1 MTLAPWNLEAWNNL
15 NERRRRGALPHAILL
30 AGPAGLGK
38 REFAEAFARALL
50 CNSPREDGHACD
62 TCRACRFV
70 AAGTHPDLVR
80 ISFELR
86 DDGKPRTEL
95 TVDQMRNLSERLTL
109 TAQFGGAQIA
119 LIDPADAMNHAASN
133 ALLKTL
139 EEPTPGTII
148 VLVANT
154 PSRLSATI
162 RSRCQRIEF
171 RVPETK
177 AALQWLAARGVS
189 GKPAADALHASDGNP
204 GLALDWAQGEA
215 LKLRGEVAK
224 DLRELNAGVSA
235 AFDVAQR
242 WSREESDLR
251 LRFAASLVQQQGRA
265 QAHGGEALSAG
276 GPLALTQAVDL
287 AKLAAWFDRANRTRD
302 LLRGPTPKK
311 ICTARNHGLLR
322 GLFAHDTRLGP
333 PLPQTPR
340 GVGLERAPASAT
352 ETGAFCFCMRGWPQL
367 AFSVRRANPRAGLF
381 PHADKR

>member
-1 MTLAPWNLEAWNNL
+1 MTLAPWNLDAWNNL
-15 NERRRRGALPHAILL
+15 HERRRRGALPHAILL

-50 CNSPREDGHACD
+50 CDSPREDGHACD
-62 TCRACRFV
+62 ICRACRLI

-148 VLVANT
+148 VLIANV

-177 AALQWLAARGVS
+177 AALSWLAARDVS
-189 GKPAADALHASDGNP
+189 GKAAADALHASDGNP
-204 GLALDWAQGEA
+204 GLAFDWAQGEA
-215 LKLRGEVAK
+215 LKLRFDVAK

-242 WSREESDLR
+242 WSRDESDLR

-287 AKLAAWFDRANRTRD
+287 VKLTLWFDKANRTRD
-302 LLRGPTPKK
+302 LLRGPIRPEL
-311 ICTARNHGLLR
+311 AMLELLAAWSAAAAPNRNVQQG
-322 GLFAHDTRLGP
+322 
-333 PLPQTPR
+333 
-340 GVGLERAPASAT
+340 S
-352 ETGAFCFCMRGWPQL
+352 
-367 AFSVRRANPRAGLF
+367 
-381 PHADKR
+381 

>member
-50 CNSPREDGHACD
+50 CNSPSEDGHACD

-302 LLRGPTPKK
+302 LLRGPIRPELAMLELLAAWT
-311 ICTARNHGLLR
+311 TAVAPNRNVQQG
-322 GLFAHDTRLGP
+322 
-333 PLPQTPR
+333 
-340 GVGLERAPASAT
+340 S
-352 ETGAFCFCMRGWPQL
+352 
-367 AFSVRRANPRAGLF
+367 
-381 PHADKR
+381 

>member
-1 MTLAPWNLEAWNNL
+1 MTLAPWNLDAWANL
-15 NERRRRGALPHAILL
+15 SERRRRGALPHAILL
-30 AGPAGLGK
+30 AGPGGLGK
-38 REFAEAFARALL
+38 RAFAEAFASALL
-50 CNSPREDGHACD
+50 CESPRENGFACAE
-62 TCRACRFV
+62 CRACRLV

-80 ISFELR
+80 IRFELR

-95 TVDQMRNLSERLTL
+95 TVDQMRSLGERLAL

-148 VLVANT
+148 VLVADS

-171 RVPETK
+171 RVPDSK
-177 AALQWLAARGVS
+177 AALQWLAARGV
-189 GKPAADALHASDGNP
+189 GGRHAAEALDASDGNP

-215 LKLRGEVAK
+215 MKLRLDVAK

-242 WSREESDLR
+242 WSRDDTDLR

-265 QAHGGEALSAG
+265 QAHGGQALSAG

-302 LLRGPTPKK
+302 LLRGPIRPEL
-311 ICTARNHGLLR
+311 AMLELL
-322 GLFAHDTRLGP
+322 AAWTSA
-333 PLPQTPR
+333 
-340 GVGLERAPASAT
+340 VAPNRTVQQRS
-352 ETGAFCFCMRGWPQL
+352 
-367 AFSVRRANPRAGLF
+367 
-381 PHADKR
+381 

>member
-50 CNSPREDGHACD
+50 CESPREDGHACGS
-62 TCRACRFV
+62 CRACRLV

-80 ISFELR
+80 IGFELR

-224 DLRELNAGVSA
+224 DLRELNAGLCA

-242 WSREESDLR
+242 WSRDESDLR

-265 QAHGGEALSAG
+265 QARGGEALSAG

-287 AKLAAWFDRANRTRD
+287 VKLTLWFDRANRARD
-302 LLRGPTPKK
+302 LLRGPIRPELAMLELLAAWT
-311 ICTARNHGLLR
+311 TAAAPNRNVQQG
-322 GLFAHDTRLGP
+322 
-333 PLPQTPR
+333 
-340 GVGLERAPASAT
+340 S
-352 ETGAFCFCMRGWPQL
+352 
-367 AFSVRRANPRAGLF
+367 
-381 PHADKR
+381 